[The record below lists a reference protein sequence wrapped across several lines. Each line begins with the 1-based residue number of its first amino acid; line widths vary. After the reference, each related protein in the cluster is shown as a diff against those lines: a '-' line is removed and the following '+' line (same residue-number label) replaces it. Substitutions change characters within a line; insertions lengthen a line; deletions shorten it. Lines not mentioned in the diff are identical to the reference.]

1 MQCTQCTQCTQ
12 HYRKAV
18 VETMADYWHGYWLGS
33 GQGTTGRIKCFALF
47 SLARQVGPSNVLR
60 FSHLPGSPSQA
71 PLVFGFSC
79 EMFVCWRGSFTR
91 TNKVT
96 KSHAQSGLWIQE
108 RTAYK
113 YVYHNRDIQHSE
125 QIIIRPNKRKIDQ
138 SFLDSL
144 SSKSHAQSGLWIQER
159 TAYKYVKKWNK
170 WRPKGPNKTKNKM
183 QWPYML

>member
-1 MQCTQCTQCTQ
+1 MWKRNDISV
-12 HYRKAV
+12 RKRKKNWNSKVRIIAPCLDSFIKLESTLPKPSPIGWAV
-18 VETMADYWHGYWLGS
+18 GRAPLG
-33 GQGTTGRIKCFALF
+33 A
-47 SLARQVGPSNVLR
+47 SNVLR

-71 PLVFGFSC
+71 PFVFGFSC